1 MIEDII
7 REAMERGDFD
17 NLPGKGRPLNL
28 TRDPL
33 LDPLTAIVHRIL
45 LHNGVSHPLIEARRG
60 IAQETE
66 EVRADLKRAWQFY
79 QRSHD
84 DEAWS
89 AALLKFRDRVK
100 EINRE
105 VRIFNLK
112 TPSPALQGLAI
123 DADKEISR
131 VTSERNPAT
140 HVTSTNHRS
149 R

>member
-45 LHNGVSHPLIEARRG
+45 LDNGVSHPLIEARRG
-60 IAQETE
+60 IATETE
-66 EVRADLKRAWQFY
+66 EVRADLTRAWQFY
-79 QRSHD
+79 QHSR
-84 DEAWS
+84 DEDAWTQ
-89 AALLKFRDRVK
+89 ALLKFRAGVK

-112 TPSPALQGLAI
+112 SPSPALHGLAI
-123 DADKEISR
+123 DTDEEISR
-131 VTSERNPAT
+131 ITSERNPAT
-140 HVTSTNHRS
+140 HLTSTNHRS
-149 R
+149 